1 MTISDKE
8 FKTEFNSNQNN
19 WLELLVGAVKCDWI
33 ENVNMFQM
41 LGKVAKHV
49 EETSVKFGSQRAVKI
64 EDIPDDVI
72 INLLDGIENRL

>member
-49 EETSVKFGSQRAVKI
+49 EETSVKFGSKGAVKI

>member
-1 MTISDKE
+1 
-8 FKTEFNSNQNN
+8 
-19 WLELLVGAVKCDWI
+19 
-33 ENVNMFQM
+33 M

-49 EETSVKFGSQRAVKI
+49 EETSVKFGSQRAIKI

>member
-33 ENVNMFQM
+33 ENVNMF
-41 LGKVAKHV
+41 
-49 EETSVKFGSQRAVKI
+49 
-64 EDIPDDVI
+64 
-72 INLLDGIENRL
+72 